1 MKIVK
6 EGKIP
11 SFAGKCILCG
21 CEVEAE
27 YREFVSDGYG
37 NRMIVAC
44 PTKECGRSIS
54 LSPKRSKSPN
64 QYQYKVDQLVGDKI
78 AEDEEDFGDQEA

>member
-1 MKIVK
+1 MNIIK

-11 SFAGKCILCG
+11 SFVGKCTLCG

-27 YREFVSDGYG
+27 YKEFVSDGYSG
-37 NRMIVAC
+37 IRMIVAC

-54 LSPKRSKSPN
+54 LSPKRSKLPN
-64 QYQYKVDQLVGDKI
+64 QYKMSQLVDDKE
-78 AEDEEDFGDQEA
+78 AEECFGDEEI